1 MLESIEDRLQD
12 VESAFKLARKSPDE
26 SDERRHWVRY
36 LCVLVSAT
44 LQSAIQS
51 ILKEHVR
58 ATGIPVSVRRFVWKQ
73 LDRTRNPSR
82 DEIIR
87 IHDQFDGEWG
97 ESIKKFIV
105 DEKAAAITSVVSNR
119 NTVSHGGTCNA
130 TIRDLSNWFSE
141 VKQVIGFCHDL
152 VLGESRTNNDS

>member
-1 MLESIEDRLQD
+1 MLKSIEDRLQD
-12 VESAFKLARKSPDE
+12 VESAFKLARKSPAE
-26 SDERRHWVRY
+26 SDERGHWVRY
-36 LCVLVSAT
+36 LCVLIAAT

-58 ATGIPVSVRRFVWKQ
+58 TTGIPVSVRRFVWKQ

-87 IHDQFDGEWG
+87 IHNQFDGQWG
-97 ESIKKFIV
+97 DSIKKFIV

-119 NTVSHGGTCNA
+119 NTVSHGGTCTA
-130 TIRDLSNWFSE
+130 TIGDLTDWFGE
-141 VKQVIGFCHDL
+141 VKQVISFCHDL
-152 VLGESRTNNDS
+152 VLGEGRTNSDT